1 MISRT
6 IWGVI
11 MEYDDAVN
19 VQVKEEDAGKRLDA
33 FLSDKYT
40 ELSRSAIQKAIK
52 DGTVLHNGK
61 PAKNNK
67 KVKTGDILGGSITVE
82 RGLTTAKPVKI
93 PLDIVYEDNDVVV
106 INKPRGMVVHP
117 APGHERD
124 TLVNALLYHEHGN
137 VSDINGL
144 LRPGIVHRIDRDTS
158 GLLVCAKNN
167 SAHMKLAVQ
176 LKKHTVTRKYV
187 ALCYNSFKE
196 ESGTVDEPLARGK
209 VERKK
214 VVVDRVSGRR
224 AVTHYKVLENI
235 GNFAYVECVLET
247 GRTHQIRV
255 HMKHIGHPLV
265 GDPVYSNAKAPFDTN
280 GQMLHAGLLGFAH
293 PSGARYMEFYTRPP
307 EDFRKAL
314 ETLRRIQ

>member
-1 MISRT
+1 
-6 IWGVI
+6 
-11 MEYDDAVN
+11 MEYDDDVK
-19 VQVKEEDAGKRLDA
+19 VQVSETHSGERIDS
-33 FLSDKYT
+33 FLAEIYSDI
-40 ELSRSAIQKAIK
+40 SRSAIQKAINN
-52 DGTVLHNGK
+52 GTVLCNGK
-61 PAKNNK
+61 PVKNNK
-67 KVKTGDILGGSITVE
+67 KVKTGDILGGAITVE
-82 RGLTTAKPVKI
+82 RGLTTAAPVNI
-93 PLDIVYEDNDVVV
+93 PLDIVYEDEDVVV

-176 LKKHTVTRKYV
+176 LKKHTVKRKYV
-187 ALCYNSFKE
+187 ALCYNPFKE
-196 ESGTVDEPLARGK
+196 MSGTVDEPLARGK

-214 VVVDRVSGRR
+214 VVVDRISGRR

-235 GNFAYVECVLET
+235 GNYAYIECELET

-255 HMKHIGHPLV
+255 HMKYIGHPLV
-265 GDPVYSNAKAPFDTN
+265 GDPVYSTSRPPFNTN
-280 GQMLHAGLLGFAH
+280 GQLLHAGLLGFHH
-293 PSGARYMEFYTRPP
+293 PSGAKYVEFHAQPP
-307 EDFRKAL
+307 EDFKRAL
-314 ETLRRIQ
+314 EMLRKL

>member
-1 MISRT
+1 
-6 IWGVI
+6 
-11 MEYDDAVN
+11 MEYDDYIN
-19 VQVKEEDAGKRLDA
+19 VQVKDEDGGKRLDA
-33 FLSDKYT
+33 FLAGIYT
-40 ELSRSAIQKAIK
+40 DISRSAIQKAIA
-52 DGTVLHNGK
+52 DGTVLCNGK

-67 KVKTGDILGGSITVE
+67 KVKAGDVLGGSVTVE
-82 RGLTTAKPVKI
+82 RGLTMAAPVNI
-93 PLDIVYEDNDVVV
+93 PLDIVYEDEDVVV
-106 INKPRGMVVHP
+106 VNKPRGMVVHP

-167 SAHMKLAVQ
+167 TAHMKLAVQ

-187 ALCYNSFKE
+187 ALCYNPFKE
-196 ESGTVDEPLARGK
+196 MSGTVDEPLARGRTD
-209 VERKK
+209 RKK
-214 VVVDRVSGRR
+214 VVVDRISGRN

-235 GNFAYVECVLET
+235 GNYAYIECVLET

-265 GDPVYSNAKAPFDTN
+265 GDPVYSTAKTSFNTN
-280 GQMLHAGLLGFAH
+280 GQMLHAGLLGFYH
-293 PSGARYMEFYTRPP
+293 PSGSEYVEFSVDPP
-307 EDFRKAL
+307 QDFIN
-314 ETLRRIQ
+314 TLDRLRSL

>member
-1 MISRT
+1 
-6 IWGVI
+6 
-11 MEYDDAVN
+11 MEYDDAVD
-19 VQVKEEDAGKRLDA
+19 VQVSEEDAGKRLDA
-33 FLSDKYT
+33 YLSEVYKNI
-40 ELSRSAIQKAIK
+40 SRSAIQKAIK

-61 PAKNNK
+61 PAKSNK
-67 KVKTGDILGGSITVE
+67 KVKAGDVLGGSVTVE
-82 RGLTTAKPVKI
+82 RGLTMAKPVKI
-93 PLDIVYEDNDVVV
+93 PLDIVYEDKDVVV

-137 VSDINGL
+137 ISDINGL

-176 LKKHTVTRKYV
+176 LKKHSVTRKYV

-196 ESGTVDEPLARGK
+196 MSGTVDEPLARGK
-209 VERKK
+209 TERKK
-214 VVVDRVSGRR
+214 VVVDRESGRR
-224 AVTHYKVLENI
+224 AVTHYKVLENL
-235 GNFAYVECVLET
+235 GNFAYIECELET

-265 GDPVYSNAKAPFDTN
+265 GDPVYSSSKPPFNTN
-280 GQMLHAGLLGFAH
+280 GQMLHAGLLGFDH
-293 PSGARYMEFYTRPP
+293 PSRSKYMEFYVKPP
-307 EDFRKAL
+307 EDFIKGL
-314 ETLRRIQ
+314 DILRGL